1 MESEILFLL
10 NEKNFTIYVH
20 VYQYLRPCESSDII
34 IIIIIIIITILISNL
49 VLAQSLRSYYY

>member
-34 IIIIIIIITILISNL
+34 IIIIITILISNL